1 MFIRRL
7 MLEFATE
14 RDKRW
19 LTQNTNQQWI
29 PRTLPVKP
37 ELSWVLVQIYCV
49 IYWHTKL
56 PLQTCQKRSNGAP
69 RIVRKEKKN
78 LFTKDQL
85 QLIHGENYSKFDI
98 TLLYSLLRNI
108 CPITP
113 HVNGW
118 GNDPCPADR
127 SVSANIERIRLK
139 RNEYGHSSK
148 PYITEKEFKKTFQEI
163 SQITQELEHYLGTT
177 SKYHDAV
184 QEIET
189 CTMDPEESEKYI
201 EKLLN
206 INEKLHDISGSLY
219 FYQWEMGNWCNGENH
234 LSLNVQT

>member
-1 MFIRRL
+1 MS
-7 MLEFATE
+7 E
-14 RDKRW
+14 R
-19 LTQNTNQQWI
+19 
-29 PRTLPVKP
+29 
-37 ELSWVLVQIYCV
+37 
-49 IYWHTKL
+49 
-56 PLQTCQKRSNGAP
+56 
-69 RIVRKEKKN
+69 KKN

-108 CPITP
+108 CQITP

-118 GNDPCPADR
+118 GYYPSPADR

-163 SQITQELEHYLGTT
+163 SQIAQELEHYLGTT

-219 FYQWEMGNWCNGENH
+219 FYQ
-234 LSLNVQT
+234 

>member
-1 MFIRRL
+1 MAHSKYQSTMDTTYFAREARVILGPCTDILCDILTHKITPSDLSKEVKRR
-7 MLEFATE
+7 
-14 RDKRW
+14 
-19 LTQNTNQQWI
+19 
-29 PRTLPVKP
+29 
-37 ELSWVLVQIYCV
+37 
-49 IYWHTKL
+49 TKNC
-56 PLQTCQKRSNGAP
+56 PKG
-69 RIVRKEKKN
+69 KKN

-219 FYQWEMGNWCNGENH
+219 FYQ
-234 LSLNVQT
+234 